1 LFPIATALGGG
12 LGGGGGSLVSSLSA
26 KGLAAED
33 SSSSSAPMDAA
44 AQQSAVELW
53 ELSDWSLGHAAP
65 AILARLAAAAD
76 PAAAAG
82 GSSPGGSTYAV
93 GAGGRRGAGSQLV
106 SLAMDGPALR
116 RGNDLEAL
124 FTLATLSVNLRF
136 QSCSKYTPTRTRTF
150 FCASFISQGLVFI
163 KYL

>member
-1 LFPIATALGGG
+1 
-12 LGGGGGSLVSSLSA
+12 
-26 KGLAAED
+26 
-33 SSSSSAPMDAA
+33 MDAA

-65 AILARLAAAAD
+65 PTLKRLAAAAD
-76 PAAAAG
+76 PAAAAAAG
-82 GSSPGGSTYAV
+82 GNSPGGSTYAV

-124 FTLATLSVNLRF
+124 FTLATLSVKSRMYIHSFFILRF
-136 QSCSKYTPTRTRTF
+136 
-150 FCASFISQGLVFI
+150 
-163 KYL
+163 